1 VVCLLLF
8 LSHVLLF
15 CKMSNA
21 FLVDVTQKEPS
32 IERAVFASFTDAN
45 SINVIAIRPSGL
57 DIFALVG
64 GGENEK
70 PGKLVLETRVYL
82 YGSVRDVAVIRFAGA
97 EKDALIVSF
106 ASAKC
111 TICEWNNETGEL
123 QTVSM
128 HFFETEALKMGFTR
142 FHLPPKL
149 SVDPA
154 NRCAAMI
161 VLDRH
166 IAIIPVAQELQTGD
180 AISAL
185 YGLAQA
191 KRAKTQASWVI
202 GVSDISTSKT
212 CQLIDMAFLHDY
224 FQPTILV
231 LTEDRPTWSGRAL
244 VVWNTR
250 TVTAISLDV
259 QNRKWSTIWT
269 VAGLSNDVHSL
280 WPVPSPVGGAVLLAA
295 NAVYYVNQTTRYAMA
310 VNIHGTVNP
319 SFPRMALWKS
329 SSGIVLDAARLCFV
343 AVTSR
348 YASCLISDKQ
358 GILYVMN
365 LMVGGTSVDS
375 MEIASIGASSVAS
388 NLSYRAGHVFL
399 ASRLGDSLLLKCDD
413 AKTKSA
419 HQMADT
425 AAPSAIKRPRAEKE
439 EDILF
444 EQLFS
449 AQPGDGDVVGEGLSE
464 AVPLDGNAP
473 DERDREDLRE
483 AAREARA
490 EASAREA
497 KMVSRNAESQATV
510 VWSLSVEDTVL
521 SVPITSMVLTPSLDA
536 ASLSNAEELEG
547 DNARHLLDVVACS
560 GKGKSSCLAVM
571 QQSARPD
578 LFLSFPMG
586 FVNAAWALYHG
597 SESPFHQYL
606 VLSRRRSTTL
616 LSTVSQEL
624 HDVEPEG
631 CAMILD
637 APTVGVWSFAGPGGE
652 AHSRMIQVTKHEVR
666 LCAGPMQPVQIVD
679 TRLTD
684 VLSSFVVSASFA
696 GGLLVVLRYNG
707 EISSWKYD
715 QARDLLVA
723 LPAIDE
729 RDIDAPWASCYVY
742 VHASSAH
749 TSWQVLNEDQL
760 TMNTLMREMREQGK
774 SEAEIEEMLGGSLA
788 DLTAANSGSGQDANQ
803 DWTFVVASKLSGSV
817 EMWLLEGGTFRLV
830 FWTMGFCKGESLVT
844 HEQRWQAAMTGGL
857 SMDEEA
863 KKRGTLFVQEICIY
877 RSEDRGLPM
886 IFCLT
891 SQNELLAYKSV
902 HTGADGHVL
911 ALRFRRMP
919 LNFVTR
925 AYQDVSVASR
935 SVFSK
940 EDKEDKEKEQ
950 ADEERDGMDLETK
963 EQDVLPYSRQLIV
976 FNNLS
981 GRRGIFFRGLHR
993 SGWCFFTSGE
1003 FPNAI
1008 VHHNVYGEGAG
1019 LNAFTPFH
1027 YESCRRGFITIN
1039 ADGKLRIAQL
1049 RLGSAPGCN
1058 GEVDGSWIVRKVS
1071 VRSDED
1077 RQEGY
1082 DVTPMAVDYHPPSQ
1096 HIVVSSMATR
1106 EREVTPSH
1114 SDSAVG
1120 LRLPVLEERW
1130 RLSLHRAGSL
1140 KQSAMLWM
1148 EV

>member
-1 VVCLLLF
+1 
-8 LSHVLLF
+8 
-15 CKMSNA
+15 
-21 FLVDVTQKEPS
+21 
-32 IERAVFASFTDAN
+32 
-45 SINVIAIRPSGL
+45 
-57 DIFALVG
+57 
-64 GGENEK
+64 
-70 PGKLVLETRVYL
+70 
-82 YGSVRDVAVIRFAGA
+82 
-97 EKDALIVSF
+97 
-106 ASAKC
+106 
-111 TICEWNNETGEL
+111 
-123 QTVSM
+123 
-128 HFFETEALKMGFTR
+128 
-142 FHLPPKL
+142 
-149 SVDPA
+149 
-154 NRCAAMI
+154 
-161 VLDRH
+161 
-166 IAIIPVAQELQTGD
+166 
-180 AISAL
+180 
-185 YGLAQA
+185 
-191 KRAKTQASWVI
+191 
-202 GVSDISTSKT
+202 
-212 CQLIDMAFLHDY
+212 
-224 FQPTILV
+224 
-231 LTEDRPTWSGRAL
+231 
-244 VVWNTR
+244 
-250 TVTAISLDV
+250 
-259 QNRKWSTIWT
+259 
-269 VAGLSNDVHSL
+269 
-280 WPVPSPVGGAVLLAA
+280 
-295 NAVYYVNQTTRYAMA
+295 
-310 VNIHGTVNP
+310 
-319 SFPRMALWKS
+319 
-329 SSGIVLDAARLCFV
+329 
-343 AVTSR
+343 
-348 YASCLISDKQ
+348 
-358 GILYVMN
+358 
-365 LMVGGTSVDS
+365 
-375 MEIASIGASSVAS
+375 
-388 NLSYRAGHVFL
+388 
-399 ASRLGDSLLLKCDD
+399 
-413 AKTKSA
+413 
-419 HQMADT
+419 
-425 AAPSAIKRPRAEKE
+425 
-439 EDILF
+439 
-444 EQLFS
+444 
-449 AQPGDGDVVGEGLSE
+449 
-464 AVPLDGNAP
+464 
-473 DERDREDLRE
+473 
-483 AAREARA
+483 
-490 EASAREA
+490 
-497 KMVSRNAESQATV
+497 
-510 VWSLSVEDTVL
+510 
-521 SVPITSMVLTPSLDA
+521 
-536 ASLSNAEELEG
+536 
-547 DNARHLLDVVACS
+547 
-560 GKGKSSCLAVM
+560 
-571 QQSARPD
+571 
-578 LFLSFPMG
+578 
-586 FVNAAWALYHG
+586 
-597 SESPFHQYL
+597 
-606 VLSRRRSTTL
+606 
-616 LSTVSQEL
+616 
-624 HDVEPEG
+624 
-631 CAMILD
+631 
-637 APTVGVWSFAGPGGE
+637 
-652 AHSRMIQVTKHEVR
+652 
-666 LCAGPMQPVQIVD
+666 
-679 TRLTD
+679 
-684 VLSSFVVSASFA
+684 
-696 GGLLVVLRYNG
+696 
-707 EISSWKYD
+707 
-715 QARDLLVA
+715 
-723 LPAIDE
+723 
-729 RDIDAPWASCYVY
+729 
-742 VHASSAH
+742 
-749 TSWQVLNEDQL
+749 
-760 TMNTLMREMREQGK
+760 
-774 SEAEIEEMLGGSLA
+774 
-788 DLTAANSGSGQDANQ
+788 LTAANSGSGQDANQ